1 MFRELDLI
9 EQWASGVRRMFK
21 EAEAL
26 GLPQPEII
34 EVGMRVKFIIY
45 LAEPIEI
52 ETTVPI
58 KAEVESRL
66 KYSLS

>member
-1 MFRELDLI
+1 
-9 EQWASGVRRMFK
+9 MFK

-34 EVGMRVKFIIY
+34 EVGMRVNFIIY

-52 ETTVPI
+52 KTTVPI
-58 KAEVESRL
+58 TAEVESRL
-66 KYSLS
+66 KYSFS